1 MKRREDDD
9 RAEFP
14 PELAEYRA
22 EDGWTDHGQW
32 DACVRFAEEHGVYGR
47 LPSGKG
53 RILPMLQELA
63 ARVMVL
69 IGALAA
75 LAVAMAPLAS
85 ADTPDPGF
93 LDGSDHA
100 LVVGPT
106 LLGPTLFGAP
116 GAGYISHTLNDYLD
130 PAGFGGNASDV
141 EDVIYPASENFGPSV
156 ATGEADL
163 TQAVLAYFGCTNVC
177 TPTEIADHAP
187 LTLDGYSQGAD
198 VISGD
203 EQTLADDGIPED
215 ALRILMAGDTSST
228 QPAGEVAGFGP
239 GFLDAWPEQGLNA
252 LILDLLGW
260 GTNPAAGSTDLI
272 TDLTPNNLYPT
283 EVFTLQGDYYGD
295 YGVNGTDAASDGTT
309 IHDAYN
315 GLTVPEIDTATP
327 VVDGLTTYYDIP
339 SLTGSE
345 LWSALI
351 DALGTL

>member
-1 MKRREDDD
+1 MTAPSSR
-9 RAEFP
+9 

-32 DACVRFAEEHGVYGR
+32 WDARVRFAEEHGVYGR

-69 IGALAA
+69 TGGLAA
-75 LAVAMAPLAS
+75 FAVAMSPLAL
-85 ADTPDPGF
+85 ADPDPGF

-100 LVVGPT
+100 LIVGPT
-106 LLGPTLFGAP
+106 LLGPTLFGDP
-116 GAGYISHTLNDYLD
+116 GAGYISETLNNYLD

-141 EDVIYPASENFGPSV
+141 QDVIYPASTNFGPSV
-156 ATGEADL
+156 AAGESAL
-163 TQAVLAYFGCTNVC
+163 TKDVLTYFGCTNVC
-177 TPTEIADHAP
+177 TPTEIANHAP
-187 LTLDGYSQGAD
+187 LTLDGYSQGAS

-203 EQTLADDGIPED
+203 EQTLANDGIPSD
-215 ALRILMAGDTSST
+215 ALRILMIGDTSST
-228 QPAGEVAGFGP
+228 QPEGAVPGFGP
-239 GFLDAWPEQGLNA
+239 GYLDAWPEQYSNA
-252 LILDLLGW
+252 QFLTDIGW
-260 GTNPAAGSTDLI
+260 GTNPPAGSTDLI

-295 YGVNGTDAASDGTT
+295 YGVNGQDAVSTL
-309 IHDAYN
+309 IHQAYN
-315 GLTVPEIDTATP
+315 GLTLPEINTAIP

-339 SLTGSE
+339 TLTGSE

-351 DALGTL
+351 DSLGTL

>member
-32 DACVRFAEEHGVYGR
+32 WDARVRFAEEHGVYGR

-85 ADTPDPGF
+85 ADPDADF
-93 LDGSDHA
+93 LSGSTDA
-100 LVVGPT
+100 LIVGAT
-106 LLGPTLFGAP
+106 SIGDP
-116 GAGYISHTLNDYLD
+116 GAGYIADTLNDYLD

-141 EDVIYPASENFGPSV
+141 KDVVYPASENFGPSV
-156 ATGEADL
+156 AAGESAL
-163 TQAVLAYFGCTNVC
+163 TKDVLAYFGCTNVC
-177 TPTEIADHAP
+177 TSTEIASHAP
-187 LTLDGYSQGAD
+187 LTLDGYSQGAS

-203 EQTLADDGIPED
+203 EQTLANDGIPSD
-215 ALRILMAGDTSST
+215 ALRILMIGDTSST
-228 QPAGEVAGFGP
+228 QPEGAVPGFGP
-239 GFLDAWPEQGLNA
+239 GFLDAWPEQGSNA
-252 LILDLLGW
+252 QFLTDIGW
-260 GTNPAAGSTDLI
+260 GTNPPAGSTDLI

-295 YGVNGTDAASDGTT
+295 YGVNGTDTSLLLGLP
-309 IHDAYN
+309 IHEAYL
-315 GLTVPEIDTATP
+315 GLTQAEIDSATT
-327 VVDGLTTYYDIP
+327 VVDGMTTYYDIP
-339 SLTGSE
+339 ALTGPD

-351 DALGTL
+351 DSLGAL